1 MSEAPPASISIPL
14 CVLLA
19 SIAFA
24 TPSAVFANEPHGKPV
39 AARPDLASNPALDVA
54 SDLSAIEDFERQ
66 RGEQLTADVSRM
78 LDAIVVDRT
87 DRHMRW
93 LAQNYFDG
101 AAVRGSAAP
110 GAPPASAAS
119 PASTR
124 SR

>member
-1 MSEAPPASISIPL
+1 MPENPPRSTSMSL

-19 SIAFA
+19 SIAIA
-24 TPSAVFANEPHGKPV
+24 IASPAFANQPSDEQV
-39 AARPDLASNPALDVA
+39 AAMSDLAPKPALDGA

-66 RGEQLTADVSRM
+66 RDRELTADVSRM

-110 GAPPASAAS
+110 GAPPASVAS
-119 PASTR
+119 PTSTR
-124 SR
+124 SP

>member
-1 MSEAPPASISIPL
+1 MPINPPRSNSMPL
-14 CVLLA
+14 CALLA

-24 TPSAVFANEPHGKPV
+24 VASPVFANEPSDEPL
-39 AARPDLASNPALDVA
+39 AALSDLAPKPASNGT
-54 SDLSAIEDFERQ
+54 SDLSAIEDFERKMD
-66 RGEQLTADVSRM
+66 RTLTADVSRM
-78 LDAIVVDRT
+78 LDAIVVNRT

-101 AAVRGSAAP
+101 AAVRGSAAR

-119 PASTR
+119 PTSTR

>member
-1 MSEAPPASISIPL
+1 MSL
-14 CVLLA
+14 CALLA
-19 SIAFA
+19 SIAFVA
-24 TPSAVFANEPHGKPV
+24 ASPVFANEPHGEPV
-39 AARPDLASNPALDVA
+39 AARSDLASNPALDVA

-66 RGEQLTADVSRM
+66 RAQQLTADVGRM

-101 AAVRGSAAP
+101 AAVRGSAAAP

-119 PASTR
+119 PTSTR

>member
-1 MSEAPPASISIPL
+1 MPENPPRYTSISL

-24 TPSAVFANEPHGKPV
+24 VASPVFANEPHGEPV
-39 AARPDLASNPALDVA
+39 AVRSDLASNPALDVA

-66 RGEQLTADVSRM
+66 RAQQLTADVGRM

-93 LAQNYFDG
+93 LAHNYFDG
-101 AAVRGSAAP
+101 AAVRRSAAP

-119 PASTR
+119 PTSTR